1 MDETREEAIFM
12 MDVQKFFRRL
22 QFLER
27 AIMRESDQNMVYS
40 LTLVEPGSIE
50 DIRKKRKMLDYYQ
63 EIIRL

>member
-1 MDETREEAIFM
+1 
-12 MDVQKFFRRL
+12 
-22 QFLER
+22 
-27 AIMRESDQNMVYS
+27 MRESDQNMVYS